1 MARTF
6 YGVTVPSDLVCYYH
20 VMDMAKN
27 VEDATLGAEIDS
39 QVVIK
44 RNKNGCLDSVAY
56 YTPDKELSKEIF
68 YSGDSIF
75 KINYYRKN
83 VVSCIE
89 NYNDGLLMSKYFY
102 SSSGCLSCSFEY
114 KYNKKRKVESISKNR
129 INLKVAAVYNYD
141 DFDRI
146 IKREVYKNSEKVME
160 QNYKYD
166 ILDRIVEYRDENQ
179 RIVVKK
185 ISKKNELISYVITDR
200 MGNEIVIENFFST
213 SGYEHSTIS
222 LNGHS
227 SQVKDTSYVDNI
239 MLKKPYTNED
249 DLDMI
254 IANLLNNYE
263 VKSTK
268 RNSDSEIN
276 SMDMIDSN
284 IRLRT
289 LPISMRKRLLLQ
301 QQLI

>member
-1 MARTF
+1 MT
-6 YGVTVPSDLVCYYH
+6 
-20 VMDMAKN
+20 
-27 VEDATLGAEIDS
+27 
-39 QVVIK
+39 
-44 RNKNGCLDSVAY
+44 
-56 YTPDKELSKEIF
+56 
-68 YSGDSIF
+68 
-75 KINYYRKN
+75 
-83 VVSCIE
+83 
-89 NYNDGLLMSKYFY
+89 SKYFY
-102 SSSGCLSCSFEY
+102 SSSGCLSCSFEF

-200 MGNEIVIENFFST
+200 MGNEIVIENFFSST
-213 SGYEHSTIS
+213 GYEYSTIS

-227 SQVKDTSYVDNI
+227 SQVKDISYVDNI

-268 RNSDSEIN
+268 RNSDSEID

-301 QQLI
+301 QVT